1 MADQLERVLLDRY
14 RLLDPLGRGGM
25 GTVWHAH
32 DERLGREVAVKELR
46 LPEDLDAEQRHAWT
60 ARLDREARAAARL
73 RHPGIVTVHDLVTTA
88 DGQPWIIMELV
99 PGRSLADLLAEHGP
113 LPPERAAALG
123 LEILDALRAAHRV
136 GIVHRDIKP
145 ANVLL
150 EGERAVLTDFGIA
163 AVDSDTTL
171 TRSGALL
178 GTPAYMSPEQVRGL
192 PATAES
198 DLWSLGATLH
208 ALVEGGPPFPG
219 PSTGAVFVAIATQ
232 EPAPAPNAGPL
243 APVLRGL
250 LRKDPAERMTL
261 DQAQAM
267 LAPLA
272 SSQAGCVPAPT
283 VQQGPPAGPGQGN
296 GGPPPQAGYGGRPY
310 PGPPPLGGPIA
321 GMPPSP
327 GRSRWAGFAVA
338 GAAALLMVA
347 VMLPWLT
354 VSASLPEVPGARG
367 LTATTSGLAAGWG
380 WGTLLCGI
388 AAAVLG
394 LIGGVR
400 NKSGLA
406 AIAAAPALLSL
417 LILGV
422 VAVLSRIEKP
432 TIPVPKSL
440 PPALGAALNENAK
453 ESLGVGWYAAVF
465 LTLLII
471 GLSVVAFA
479 LANRDRPRPRVHP
492 G

>member
-25 GTVWHAH
+25 GTVWRAY

-46 LPEDLDAEQRHAWT
+46 LPEDLDAEQRQAWT
-60 ARLDREARAAARL
+60 ARVDREARAAARL

-88 DGQPWIIMELV
+88 DEQPWIIMELV
-99 PGRSLADLLAEHGP
+99 PGRSLADLLAEQGP
-113 LPPERAAALG
+113 LPPGRAAALG
-123 LEILDALRAAHRV
+123 LEVLDALRAAHRV
-136 GIVHRDIKP
+136 GIVHRDVKP

-163 AVDSDTTL
+163 AVDGDTTL

-208 ALVEGGPPFPG
+208 ALVEGRPPFPG

-243 APVLRGL
+243 APVLTGL
-250 LRKDPAERMTL
+250 LRKNPAERMTL

-267 LAPLA
+267 LAPLV
-272 SSQAGCVPAPT
+272 SSQAGPVPAPV
-283 VQQGPPAGPGQGN
+283 VQQAPPAAPGH
-296 GGPPPQAGYGGRPY
+296 GGRPFPGSPPQAG
-310 PGPPPLGGPIA
+310 PIA
-321 GMPPSP
+321 GVPPSP

-347 VMLPWLT
+347 VMLPWLK
-354 VSASLPEVPGARG
+354 VSASLPEVSGARG
-367 LTATTSGLAAGWG
+367 VTATSSGLAAGWG
-380 WGTLLCGI
+380 WGTLACGT

-394 LIGGVR
+394 VIGGVR
-400 NKSGLA
+400 NKGGLA
-406 AIAAAPALLSL
+406 ASAAAPALLSL
-417 LILGV
+417 FMLGI

-432 TIPVPKSL
+432 TVPVPKSL
-440 PPALGAALNENAK
+440 PPVLGAALNAHAR
-453 ESLGVGWYAAVF
+453 ESLGFGWYLAVL

-479 LANRDRPRPRVHP
+479 LANRDRARPPVH
-492 G
+492 